1 MKPCL
6 GFRSVTLIV
15 GLACAL
21 PLCGSANPAL
31 AQDDA
36 GTEYKPISLGLFT
49 PVQIVNETKGIK
61 GFRFSLIYGKN
72 AALKGIDIGLINMTT
87 GSVEGVQWGGVG
99 VAGGDFTG
107 AQINV
112 GANITKGTMTGVQ
125 AGFVNVTGHGH
136 GVMIGI
142 VNQAQTMK
150 GLQIGLIN
158 IIKQD
163 GFMPVFPIVNWS
175 F

>member
-1 MKPCL
+1 MQA
-6 GFRSVTLIV
+6 RRITLSAITV
-15 GLACAL
+15 LAVLLVA
-21 PLCGSANPAL
+21 PFVMPGQTAQ
-31 AQDDA
+31 AQDDS
-36 GTEYKPISLGLFT
+36 EYKPISLGLWT

-72 AALKGIDIGLINMTT
+72 AALKGIDIGLVNMTT

-107 AQINV
+107 VQINV
-112 GANITKGTMTGVQ
+112 VANVTKGTMTGVQ
-125 AGFVNVTGHGH
+125 AGFVNVVGHGH
-136 GVMIGI
+136 GLMLGF

-163 GFMPVFPIVNWS
+163 GFMPFFPIVNWS